1 MLTYIFLIAGFFA
14 LIKGAD
20 LLIVGGSSL
29 ARRFG
34 ISSLVIGLTIIA
46 FGTSAPELLVNV
58 FASLSG
64 STEIAIGNVIGS
76 NIANVLLALGLTA
89 AFFPLVIQKST
100 VWKEI
105 PFAFLA
111 SGLLVVMGSDALID
125 KSATSVISTIDGIVF
140 LSFFIIFIYYSFGV
154 VKSSFLAEQ
163 DIKPELYSLH
173 HSIFKVFAGIS
184 GLMLGGKIVVDSA
197 EIIAKSW
204 GVTDA
209 VIGLTVVAIGTSLP
223 EIVTSVVAAYRKQAD
238 IAVGNIVGSSIFN
251 VFLVLGISSVIK
263 PLPFTSGLLTDGL
276 IALFAMFL
284 LFAFMFIGER
294 HVLNRWQGISFVVL
308 YVFYITSLFIL

>member
-1 MLTYIFLIAGFFA
+1 MLTYILLIAGFFA

-20 LLIVGGSSL
+20 LLIAGGSSL

-34 ISSLVIGLTIIA
+34 VSSLVIGLTIIA

-64 STEIAIGNVIGS
+64 NTEIAIGNVVGS

-111 SGLLVVMGSDALID
+111 SGLLVIVGSDTLID
-125 KSATSVISTIDGIVF
+125 KAAISAISAIDGIVF
-140 LSFFIIFIYYSFGV
+140 LSFFIIFIYYSFGAI
-154 VKSSFLAEQ
+154 KSSFLAEQ
-163 DIKPELYSLH
+163 DIKPELYSLP
-173 HSIFKVFAGIS
+173 HSIFKVVAGIS

-197 EIIAKSW
+197 EIIARSW

-251 VFLVLGISSVIK
+251 VFFVLGISSIVK
-263 PLPFTSGLLTDGL
+263 PLPFTSGLFVDGL

-284 LFAFMFIGER
+284 LFIFMFIGER
-294 HVLNRWQGISFVVL
+294 HVLNRWQGISFVAL
-308 YVFYITSLFIL
+308 YVFYISSLFI